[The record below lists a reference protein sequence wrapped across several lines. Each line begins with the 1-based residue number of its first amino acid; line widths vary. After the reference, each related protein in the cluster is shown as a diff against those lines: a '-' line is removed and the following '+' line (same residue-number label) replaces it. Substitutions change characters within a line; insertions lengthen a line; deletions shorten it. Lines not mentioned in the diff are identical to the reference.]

1 MREMGGLRKV
11 MPWTYA
17 TFLIASI
24 SIVGIWPLAGFY
36 SKEGILTHA
45 WDHQRVLFFVAM
57 FTVFLTAFY
66 MFRAVFLTFGGKYR
80 GSVSASHSSGS
91 HGPSLRESPLVMVI
105 PLALLAIMAVIAG
118 WLPVGEFLGAEA
130 EGYFHPFTTTIAWVS
145 LALGGLGIFLA
156 YAIYGAKWLSA
167 ESLRRRF
174 APVYTVLSRK
184 YWFDELYERVFLFK
198 VLIGGVFRLFEWFDT
213 HVVDGIV
220 NGIAGG
226 IVVTGSAIRRLQTG
240 QLQAYGIAISFGILV
255 IALCL
260 AVFS

>member
-1 MREMGGLRKV
+1 
-11 MPWTYA
+11 
-17 TFLIASI
+17 
-24 SIVGIWPLAGFY
+24 
-36 SKEGILTHA
+36 
-45 WDHQRVLFFVAM
+45 
-57 FTVFLTAFY
+57 
-66 MFRAVFLTFGGKYR
+66 
-80 GSVSASHSSGS
+80 
-91 HGPSLRESPLVMVI
+91 MVI

-118 WLPVGEFLGAEA
+118 WLPVGEFLGAEG

-240 QLQAYGIAISFGILV
+240 QLQAYGIAIFVGILI

-260 AVFS
+260 AAFS